1 MTMSHIANGANRLTV
16 AQVIG
21 PALLLAALL
30 GLAACGGRP
39 LAENE
44 VEEPGE
50 IPPGPGLISG
60 EDGALIYS
68 TD

>member
-1 MTMSHIANGANRLTV
+1 MTMKPATRPRTGARLIA
-16 AQVIG
+16 
-21 PALLLAALL
+21 PALLLAALI

-44 VEEPGE
+44 IEEPGE
-50 IPPGPGLISG
+50 IPPGPGLVSG
-60 EDGALIYS
+60 EDGALVYS

>member
-1 MTMSHIANGANRLTV
+1 MTAHGTATGPAGPRLVGA
-16 AQVIG
+16 
-21 PALLLAALL
+21 ALLLAALV

-44 VEEPGE
+44 VEEPDE

>member
-1 MTMSHIANGANRLTV
+1 MTMRTIADGPTV
-16 AQVIG
+16 ARAIG
-21 PALLLAALL
+21 PALLLAALI

-44 VEEPGE
+44 VEESGE
-50 IPPGPGLISG
+50 IPPGPGLVSG

>member
-1 MTMSHIANGANRLTV
+1 MT
-16 AQVIG
+16 IG
-21 PALLLAALL
+21 PALLLAALIS
-30 GLAACGGRP
+30 LAACGGRP

-44 VEEPGE
+44 VEESGE